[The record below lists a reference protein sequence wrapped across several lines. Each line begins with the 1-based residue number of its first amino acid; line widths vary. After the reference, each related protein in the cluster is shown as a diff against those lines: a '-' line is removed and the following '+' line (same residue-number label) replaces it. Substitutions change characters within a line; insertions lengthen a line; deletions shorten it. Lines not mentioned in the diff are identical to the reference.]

1 MQVLGLTKDRPI
13 LRGLRGESVFPVQWG
28 DLIML
33 LKRIIYLCAAIMLLY
48 TQAVFCQSSAPANLT
63 LDEIVDRVEARY
75 AAPGFSARFLQT
87 STLKAMEITDNASGR
102 IFVKRPGMMRWEY
115 QEPEMQTIATDGRR
129 LWIYRPEDNQVMIGK
144 APHFFGD
151 GKGAGFLADIQQIRR
166 QFYITLE
173 NKIIDGNYRL
183 QLFPITKTFDLSFVY
198 LLISTQTFDVVR
210 IVTYNSYGDKTRID
224 LSDIQL
230 KQTLDDNLFTFQI
243 PAGVEILYFDE

>member
-13 LRGLRGESVFPVQWG
+13 LRGLRGESVFPEQWG

-33 LKRIIYLCAAIMLLY
+33 LKRIIYLCAAIILLY

-102 IFVKRPGMMRWEY
+102 IYVKRPGMMRWEY
-115 QEPEMQTIATDGRR
+115 QEPEMQTIATDGRK

-144 APHFFGD
+144 
-151 GKGAGFLADIQQIRR
+151 GAGFLADNQQIRR

-173 NKIIDGNYRL
+173 NKTIDGNYRL

-243 PAGVEILYFDE
+243 PAGVEILYLDE